1 MGVVNQE
8 IFIDFKERSA
18 MRDRQLVSE
27 AQAGS
32 SDSFAQLQF
41 LYRRKLYNTIVA
53 ITKNREDAEDALQ
66 ETFLRAYMGL
76 RHFEGR
82 SSVYSWLTR
91 IAINSALMILRRRRL
106 RAEVFVDSP
115 SDEWDGN
122 YSFEVKDTALNPEQ
136 MCTQQQRWTNVLYA
150 IERLEPKLRAPIL
163 VLLTREC
170 SMNEIARTLDITVA
184 AVKTRLHRARRRLTS
199 TRVTRRPEQCVI
211 SRPA

>member
-1 MGVVNQE
+1 MGLPTQE
-8 IFIDFKERSA
+8 TTPDFKQMRA

-32 SDSFAQLQF
+32 PDSFDQLQR
-41 LYRRKLYNTIVA
+41 LYRPKLYSTILA

-66 ETFLRAYMGL
+66 DTFLRAYIAI

-91 IAINSALMILRRRRL
+91 IAINSALMILRRRRV
-106 RAEVFVDSP
+106 RAEVFFDSP
-115 SDEWDGN
+115 SGEQDGN
-122 YSFEVKDTALNPEQ
+122 HPLQVMDAALNPEQ
-136 MCTQQQRWTNVLYA
+136 IWAQQQQWTHVLCA
-150 IERLEPKLRAPIL
+150 IERLDPKLRAPVQ

-170 SMNEIARTLDITVA
+170 SLNEIAQTLDITVA
-184 AVKTRLHRARRRLTS
+184 AVKARLHRARRRLTS
-199 TRVTRRPEQCVI
+199 TRLMRPPERTMV